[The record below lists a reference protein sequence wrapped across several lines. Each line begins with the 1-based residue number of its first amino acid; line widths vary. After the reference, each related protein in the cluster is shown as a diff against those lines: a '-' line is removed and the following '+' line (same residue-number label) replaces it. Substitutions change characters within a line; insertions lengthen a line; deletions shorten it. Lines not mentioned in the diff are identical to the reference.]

1 MQQAREPPG
10 GKARLSI
17 NQSDRAALAADPAIG
32 EDRARAIIEARPFA
46 QWHELTRAQ
55 GVDQSLI
62 EQLQGRGVELGAPS
76 QGPSRDLGVGAQPT
90 RTIGRA

>member
-1 MQQAREPPG
+1 MEQARDPPEQPP
-10 GKARLSI
+10 RLSI

-32 EDRARAIIEARPFA
+32 EARAQAIIEARPFA
-46 QWHELTRAQ
+46 QWHELTRAR

-62 EQLQGRGVELGAPS
+62 DRLQGMGVELGAPS
-76 QGPSRDLGVGAQPT
+76 QGPARDLGVGAQPT